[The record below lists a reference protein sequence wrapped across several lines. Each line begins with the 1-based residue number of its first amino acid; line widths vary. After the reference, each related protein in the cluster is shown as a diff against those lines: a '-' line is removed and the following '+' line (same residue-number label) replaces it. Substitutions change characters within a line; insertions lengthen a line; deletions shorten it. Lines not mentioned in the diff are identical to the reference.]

1 MYQKPDFEEETVA
14 KVICRVFIW
23 LSCILFL
30 QATTL
35 VRCAMAAPVQSA
47 DFISAQVTGEK
58 RTAVIDFLARQDVST
73 ELSFLGIDS
82 SEAQQRVAA
91 LTDAEVAELHAALPD
106 IPAGA
111 DGLGTV
117 VGAILLVFFVLL
129 LTDILG
135 LTKVYP
141 FTRSVG

>member
-1 MYQKPDFEEETVA
+1 MNTLF
-14 KVICRVFIW
+14 RMFIW
-23 LSCILFL
+23 MSCILFL
-30 QATTL
+30 QTTIL
-35 VRCAMAAPVQSA
+35 VHSAVALPVQSSDFVSSQIA
-47 DFISAQVTGEK
+47 DDRRTELSA
-58 RTAVIDFLARQDVST
+58 FLARQDVSS
-73 ELSFLGIDS
+73 ELAFLGVDTA
-82 SEAQQRVAA
+82 EAQQRVAT

-106 IPAGA
+106 LPAGA

-141 FTRSVG
+141 FTRSVA